1 MLLKIGIL
9 VNFIMSGLSRFI
21 LKVFFQLT
29 ATSQLKFCIVFVRK
43 LSVYLWNEM
52 ELEKINIDVLI
63 ENAK

>member
-1 MLLKIGIL
+1 
-9 VNFIMSGLSRFI
+9 MSGLSRFI
-21 LKVFFQLT
+21 LKVFFQIP
-29 ATSQLKFCIVFVRK
+29 ATGPLKSCIVFVRK